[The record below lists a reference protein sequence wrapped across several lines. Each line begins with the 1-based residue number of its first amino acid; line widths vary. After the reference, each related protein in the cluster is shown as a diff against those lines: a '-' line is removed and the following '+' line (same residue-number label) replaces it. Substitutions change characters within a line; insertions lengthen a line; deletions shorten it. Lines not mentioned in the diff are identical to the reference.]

1 MKLFVFILIGWFSTG
16 ALASDAL
23 LIPVSRP
30 NPEYPQELVKSH
42 YTGKVLINL
51 TVSAFGTV
59 QGIRVIESS
68 HPKLSEAA
76 LRAIV
81 KWRYQPWEV
90 ADGKPGNVSIIVPI
104 LFGARGIEPFS
115 KEITVGLEHTLCAY
129 LNYEAKTS
137 KLDYPKDPLNKI
149 DVFWHTRQHLAGS
162 YVAYR
167 VQEPE
172 KRAALFAEL
181 ESAIPGIIKDCRR
194 NPDARYADYLPQ
206 QIRALL

>member
-1 MKLFVFILIGWFSTG
+1 MRLFLFILIGWFST
-16 ALASDAL
+16 AASAGDTL

-30 NPEYPQELVKSH
+30 NPEYPQELVKSR

-51 TVSAFGTV
+51 TISALGTV
-59 QGIRVIESS
+59 QGTRIIESS

-76 LRAIV
+76 LHAIV

-90 ADGKPGNVSIIVPI
+90 AEGKPGNLSIIVPI

-115 KEITVGLEHTLCAY
+115 KEITVGLENTLCAY
-129 LNYEAKTS
+129 LNHEVKIS

-162 YVAYR
+162 YTAYH
-167 VQEPE
+167 VPEPK

-181 ESAIPGIIKDCRR
+181 ESSIPRIIKECRR
-194 NPDARYADYLPQ
+194 NPDTRYADYLPQ

>member
-1 MKLFVFILIGWFSTG
+1 MKFFVFIFTGWFSTV

-30 NPEYPQELVKSH
+30 APEYPHELVKSR

-51 TVSAFGTV
+51 TISAFGTV
-59 QGIRVIESS
+59 QSTRIIESS

-76 LRAIV
+76 LHAIG
-81 KWRYQPWEV
+81 KWRYQPWEA
-90 ADGKPGNVSIIVPI
+90 ADGKPGNVNIVVPI

-115 KEITVGLEHTLCAY
+115 REITVGLENTLCAY
-129 LNYEAKTS
+129 LNYEAKAS
-137 KLDYPKDPLNKI
+137 KLDYPKEPLNKI

-162 YVAYR
+162 YAAYR
-167 VQEPE
+167 VPEPR
-172 KRAALFAEL
+172 KRAVLFTDL
-181 ESAIPGIIKDCRR
+181 ESAIPKIIKECRR

-206 QIRALL
+206 QIRTLL